1 MVKNMPAVQEM
12 LVQFLGQE
20 DPLEKKMAT
29 HPLQLSCLGNLL
41 DRGTWRAT
49 VNGVPKTWTRFSN

>member
-12 LVQFLGQE
+12 LVLFLGLE

-29 HPLQLSCLGNLL
+29 HPHQLSCLGNLL

-49 VNGVPKTWTRFSN
+49 VNGVPKT